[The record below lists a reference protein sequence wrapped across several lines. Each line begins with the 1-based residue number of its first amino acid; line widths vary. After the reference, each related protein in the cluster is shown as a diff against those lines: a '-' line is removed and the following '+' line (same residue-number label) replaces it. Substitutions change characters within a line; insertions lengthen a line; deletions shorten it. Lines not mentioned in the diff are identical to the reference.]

1 MTDFKQIYPLKCS
14 IELDCTV
21 LNHSVAFSLFMLWS
35 LHPLLLPQR
44 PTPPH
49 LPTPPPLSQRP
60 APPVPHLPPPSPP
73 QSAAPSPTLVPG
85 WDDSL
90 PSCYSR
96 TELQKTKI
104 GMVLIWMYWRKKT
117 ETEQFL
123 MAKSTFKPNSGWS
136 IAVFRQNSGWLR
148 NKKAMESVNF
158 FTYPP

>member
-60 APPVPHLPPPSPP
+60 APPVPHLPPPFTPT
-73 QSAAPSPTLVPG
+73 AAPSPPPWFLAGMTACLRAIVGQSCRKLRLG
-85 WDDSL
+85 WCL
-90 PSCYSR
+90 FEC
-96 TELQKTKI
+96 TE
-104 GMVLIWMYWRKKT
+104 
-117 ETEQFL
+117 EQFL
-123 MAKSTFKPNSGWS
+123 MAKSTFEPNSGWS

-148 NKKAMESVNF
+148 NKKATESVNF